1 TPPTT
6 SCHHRGRGPRPPEA
20 EIMTGSPRRPTPKAL
35 AGRQDPALRVTPVDY
50 WAVPRPPAVDSRD
63 RGSDRGD
70 RGDDSGPGQPSGRL
84 PPPRSRGRPR
94 SRPRTVELPRPAPAA
109 PADAVHT
116 LDAED
121 PRPRPRPL
129 RLDAGELRTVGV
141 EQVIDEQVV
150 HTVADPEDAWTA
162 DAGNSDHFLRGE
174 LVVQVR
180 RTDNAV
186 IGVFSARY
194 ALAARP
200 EDHQPALDIPEMAA
214 GAAGG
219 GGRRR
224 TAAEGAAP
232 GIPPRAGSCCG
243 GWRRPA
249 SWSPQGPRTAGSAI
263 PITPACS
270 CPSPR
275 HPRIGASPVTRWP
288 RSGACS
294 VSTCAADRCTSLP
307 GAADRH
313 GDSERDRCGDRGR
326 DSAPRRGSARRR
338 ASGQKG

>member
-1 TPPTT
+1 
-6 SCHHRGRGPRPPEA
+6 
-20 EIMTGSPRRPTPKAL
+20 MTGSPRRPTPKAL

-50 WAVPRPPAVDSRD
+50 RAVPRPPAVDSRD

-194 ALAARP
+194 ALSVRP
-200 EDHQPALDIPEMAA
+200 EDHQPALDIAETAA
-214 GAAGG
+214 GPGVR
-219 GGRRR
+219 GGRGTRHPTTRR
-224 TAAEGAAP
+224 ELL
-232 GIPPRAGSCCG
+232 RRMEEAGFVV
-243 GWRRPA
+243 
-249 SWSPQGPRTAGSAI
+249 TAGSTHGRVSHPDHPGLFVPFAS
-263 PITPACS
+263 TPS
-270 CPSPR
+270 DRRFTR
-275 HPRIGASPVTRWP
+275 HAVAQI
-288 RSGACS
+288 
-294 VSTCAADRCTSLP
+294 
-307 GAADRH
+307 
-313 GDSERDRCGDRGR
+313 
-326 DSAPRRGSARRR
+326 RRVFGIDLRR
-338 ASGQKG
+338 